1 MPPDAGDANLSLPPD
16 QARPL
21 AAAPPDPGEEGTLK
35 ATRILHERGQSLW
48 LDNITRGL
56 LDSGQ
61 IQHYIDNYA
70 VTGLTSSGR
79 RPWCCAPPRALLYGA
94 GQGLPPPN
102 RIRLRLQPDAGVTFA
117 LLAKPPGGRDVAT
130 EIPVSV
136 DFRTALGAAEQPYE
150 RILADALA
158 GDPAHSAR
166 MDNVEEAWRIVGPA
180 LDLGTEP
187 PRVRWG
193 AGDQRRLTRCRAS
206 AAGSHSQTRRITG
219 HHQCQSD
226 VSAPP
231 GISWQAAAAG
241 TARGRRGH
249 DQGRPVPGVP
259 HPRPP
264 RRRSRDKEQR

>member
-1 MPPDAGDANLSLPPD
+1 VDVVLVLRA
-16 QARPL
+16 
-21 AAAPPDPGEEGTLK
+21 
-35 ATRILHERGQSLW
+35 
-48 LDNITRGL
+48 
-56 LDSGQ
+56 
-61 IQHYIDNYA
+61 
-70 VTGLTSSGR
+70 
-79 RPWCCAPPRALLYGA
+79 PRALFYGA

-136 DFRTALGAAEQPYE
+136 DLRTALGAAEQPYE

-187 PRVRWG
+187 PRIRLGSWG
-193 AGDQRRLTRCRAS
+193 
-206 AAGSHSQTRRITG
+206 
-219 HHQCQSD
+219 
-226 VSAPP
+226 P
-231 GISWQAAAAG
+231 AAADAMPGERGWQPLPDPPDHRPPPVPIRRKRPARDLMAG
-241 TARGRRGH
+241 NGGWHGPGRRGH